1 MYFGQVNVEP
11 HLSGWWEIAWVEDG
25 QRVHKLADSQ
35 SRAIGMA
42 KAVNAR
48 LRLHNRRRESD
59 DALQPCRFS

>member
-1 MYFGQVNVEP
+1 MYFGIVSVGH

-42 KAVNAR
+42 RAVNAR
-48 LRLHNRRRESD
+48 LRLHNRRRESNGI
-59 DALQPCRFS
+59 QSR